1 MYDSVLIIPR
11 PPCCIELY
19 TKFILIFKFPRTN
32 EPILFLRVCIWVSLK
47 VSTGAKTPICE
58 SSYVFA
64 ILIWPTIDSLNFAQN
79 SDIPLIFTMSLL
91 KLVSSKSKFSLM
103 SKPKIVKFFTI
114 EKPVST
120 IFSAKSGVTLI
131 GKTWVFSTLIIRP
144 DNLPKLSRIAL
155 TFPIFSGSQLTRME
169 TSSANYCHRHENRSW
184 RLGGQPWG
192 LVLTSIAE
200 VQELK

>member
-1 MYDSVLIIPR
+1 M
-11 PPCCIELY
+11 
-19 TKFILIFKFPRTN
+19 
-32 EPILFLRVCIWVSLK
+32 K

-131 GKTWVFSTLIIRP
+131 GKT
-144 DNLPKLSRIAL
+144 
-155 TFPIFSGSQLTRME
+155 
-169 TSSANYCHRHENRSW
+169 
-184 RLGGQPWG
+184 
-192 LVLTSIAE
+192 
-200 VQELK
+200 